1 MRGSGNENLQEQGAR
16 VERFLVNLHNRI
28 FDEGRPGR
36 SDIQGEGY
44 GMRSDVEGEQISI
57 SKFGGGSC

>member
-1 MRGSGNENLQEQGAR
+1 MRGSGNENLQEQRAR
-16 VERFLVNLHNRI
+16 VERFLVNLRNRI

-44 GMRSDVEGEQISI
+44 GMQSDVEGDPISV
-57 SKFGGGSC
+57 SRVGGGSC